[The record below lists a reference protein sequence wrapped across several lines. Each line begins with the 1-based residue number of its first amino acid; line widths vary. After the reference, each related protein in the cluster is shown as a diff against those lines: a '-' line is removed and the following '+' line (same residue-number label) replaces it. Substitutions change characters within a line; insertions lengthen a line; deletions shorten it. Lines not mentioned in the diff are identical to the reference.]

1 MQVLQYLKNDDMQK
15 RIRLP
20 LIFLLIAL
28 SQFAWTQNQVAYADI
43 KAQHKHFK
51 CDDTNLDSVNLT
63 LEHLLAIDT
72 LTLASGLD
80 DYYYDLGMTYYVK
93 SEMHQQAEYRD
104 LAIAAFNDC
113 VKVNQERGSAYYNLS
128 LMYALHH
135 QLDEAKLYLDLYK
148 KYTKKKYW
156 DKGFIARI
164 EKQQD

>member
-1 MQVLQYLKNDDMQK
+1 MQK

-28 SQFAWTQNQVAYADI
+28 SQSAWAQGQVNYADI

-80 DYYYDLGMTYYVK
+80 DYYYDLGMAYYVK

-104 LAIAAFNDC
+104 LAIAAFHHC
-113 VKVNQERGSAYYNLS
+113 VRVNEERGSAYYNLS
-128 LMYALHH
+128 VIYALHH
-135 QLDEAKLYLDLYK
+135 QLDEAKWYLALYK
-148 KYTKKKYW
+148 KHTKKKYW
-156 DKGFIARI
+156 DKGFIAHI
-164 EKQQD
+164 EKQKD